1 MRDARWRARD
11 RRYAGGEDHLVKH
24 VQLSLSA
31 VLVTGALAVAA
42 CGEDSDPVA
51 TKATPQSTS
60 TSPAAAAEPAA
71 GALAGTAC
79 RLVTAAEAQEA
90 IGAPVE
96 EKHRSVPPEQGVRLK
111 QCAYRN
117 PDKNGA
123 VTLAVYSRAD
133 GITSAEF
140 NKRVRNAPNTSSIEP
155 VDGVGD
161 EALRGTAV
169 LSRIVYFR
177 KGQKVGSVAM
187 EIVALGSGDAESR
200 AVQDAQRNLDE
211 RLLALSRLAAQR
223 L

>member
-1 MRDARWRARD
+1 M
-11 RRYAGGEDHLVKH
+11 KH

-42 CGEDSDPVA
+42 CGEDSDPDA

-79 RLVTAAEAQEA
+79 RLVTAAEAQKA

-117 PDKNGA
+117 SDKNGA
-123 VTLAVYSRAD
+123 VFLAVYSRAD

-140 NKRVRNAPNTSSIEP
+140 NRRVQNAPNNTSSVEP

-161 EALRGTAV
+161 EALRTTAE

-187 EIVALGSGDAESR
+187 KIVALGSGDAESR